1 MTRVVTLLNQ
11 KGGVGKSTLAMNL
24 GAVRHEQLATA
35 LELPTGAPSP
45 VAVVSIDPQG
55 SAEWWAARMKECP
68 FHLIQADDDP
78 LDWLARLN
86 QLPGIDEVYVDT
98 PGWYNPNGRSARGDD
113 DGLGDTYT
121 AEVLRTVL
129 GVTDLV
135 IVPVPVEP
143 LTFDPAARTIGQ
155 LLDPQGIPYLFLLNN
170 WDPRDGKLW
179 VTETQAFA
187 QAAGLR
193 LARTVVRRF
202 KIHTNASAAGIVVT
216 QYEKNRKNEAA
227 IADFYEL
234 ADEVGTELMEGAL
247 V

>member
-1 MTRVVTLLNQ
+1 MTHVVTLLNQ

-24 GAVRHEQLATA
+24 AAVRHAQLATA
-35 LELPTGAPSP
+35 LEIPAGAPSP

-55 SAEWWAARMKECP
+55 SAEWWAARMKICP
-68 FHLIQADDDP
+68 FHLVQADDDP
-78 LDWLARLN
+78 LDWLAALN

-98 PGWYNPNGRSARGDD
+98 PGWYNPTGRNAGG
-113 DGLGDTYT
+113 DGLGDSYT
-121 AEVLRTVL
+121 ADVLRTVL
-129 GVTDLV
+129 SVTDLV

-143 LTFDPAARTIGQ
+143 LTFDPAARTIGR

-170 WDPRDGKLW
+170 WDSRDGKLW

-187 QAAGLR
+187 RAAGLR

-227 IADFYEL
+227 IADFYAL
-234 ADEVGTELMEGAL
+234 ADEVSTELMEGAL